1 MAYLTDA
8 ELQTRMK
15 PDLVNR
21 STPTQRGDAI
31 DAASSLIDGYLAA
44 GGYAVP
50 VSSPPD
56 LILKYCA
63 DIARY
68 EVAKYIGLL
77 GQIPKESIY
86 YRDYDDAIRFLL
98 DVQKGRLTIPGLA
111 PEGAA
116 DGSPARPIVNSNTRR
131 GWGYLDE
138 N

>member
-8 ELQTRMK
+8 EFQKRLK
-15 PDLVNR
+15 PDLINR
-21 STPTQRGDAI
+21 SDLTQRGDAI
-31 DAASSLIDGYLAA
+31 DAASSMIDGYLEA

-50 VSSPPD
+50 VTSPPD
-56 LILKYCA
+56 LLLKYCA

-68 EVAKYIGLL
+68 EIANYIGLT
-77 GQIPKESIY
+77 GQMPRESVY
-86 YRDYDDAIRFLL
+86 YIDYENALKWLR

-116 DGSPARPIVNSNTRR
+116 DGSPARPIVNSNARR